1 MSFLS
6 LIIVF
11 LLEQLQPLSYRR
23 FVAAPVAASAD
34 FVEARINVGSYR
46 HGLLAWLLLLLLWS
60 LALIN
65 TVRGV
70 VSGDVFRPHP

>member
-1 MSFLS
+1 MSSLRLAKLS
-6 LIIVF
+6 SIGMIA
-11 LLEQLQPLSYRR
+11 Q
-23 FVAAPVAASAD
+23 
-34 FVEARINVGSYR
+34 I
-46 HGLLAWLLLLLLWS
+46 GLLAWLLLLLLWS